1 MKVSN
6 ILAIASFGISVSLV
20 GGVVAGFVYLKNPS
34 VQLKIRNSVIK
45 QVAPILTE
53 QITGG
58 IPNLPKTPTK
68 TGGVIPLNL

>member
-1 MKVSN
+1 MKIVN

-20 GGVVAGFVYLKNPS
+20 GGVVTGFFYLKNPD
-34 VQLKIRNSVIK
+34 VQLKIRNQVVK
-45 QVAPILTE
+45 QVAPILTK

-58 IPNLPKTPTK
+58 IPNIPKTPSK